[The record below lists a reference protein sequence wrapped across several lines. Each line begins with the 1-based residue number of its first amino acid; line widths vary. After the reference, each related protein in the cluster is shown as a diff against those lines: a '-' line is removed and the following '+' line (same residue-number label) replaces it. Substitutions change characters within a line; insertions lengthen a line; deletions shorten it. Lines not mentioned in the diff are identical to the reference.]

1 MMRTYGPEEIQ
12 GVRVKKLLNF
22 IDERGVIKKI
32 TPGSTFGDEP
42 STILISS
49 NNIAGAIRGF
59 HFQIQPFAEKK
70 LITCLRGSVF
80 DAIID
85 LRVESSTFMKVA
97 VIELSEENSFQLS
110 LPIGIAHGF
119 QSLSDNSVVHYCLT
133 SEYSAP
139 HAMAINPINEFND
152 LWPLTEKILNKKDI
166 AGLNLHE
173 AVNRFT
179 KSQLSQNL

>member
-1 MMRTYGPEEIQ
+1 MMHTGGPEEIQ
-12 GVRVKKLLNF
+12 GVRVKKLLNY

-32 TPGSTFGDEP
+32 TPNSTFGDEP

-49 NNIAGAIRGF
+49 NNVAGAIRGF

-85 LRVESSTFMKVA
+85 LRVDSITFMKIA
-97 VIELSEENSFQLS
+97 VIELSEENSLQLS

-139 HAMAINPINEFND
+139 HAMVINPINEFKD
-152 LWPLTEKILNKKDI
+152 LWPLTEKTLSKKDI
-166 AGLNLHE
+166 AGLNLNE
-173 AVNRFT
+173 AVNKFT
-179 KSQLSQNL
+179 KSQLNKNL